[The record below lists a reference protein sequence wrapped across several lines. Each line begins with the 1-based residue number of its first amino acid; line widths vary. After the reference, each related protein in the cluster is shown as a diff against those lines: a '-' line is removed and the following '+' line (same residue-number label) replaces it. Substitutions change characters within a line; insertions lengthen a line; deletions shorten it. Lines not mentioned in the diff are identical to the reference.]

1 MSRWTVDNAGPAH
14 IRRLGPRMSRSSET
28 APATPA
34 STATLGP
41 RTRDTLGRPR
51 SRTAPVW
58 LFLALA
64 CAPEPAKKPADS
76 AAPER
81 APLELPPPTFVDSV
95 PGRLVALGDV
105 HGDYKAAKRALRLAG
120 AIDTDE
126 QWIGGDLTVVQTGDQ
141 LDRGDQE
148 EKILE
153 LFERLAVDAH
163 AAGGAFYSLLGNHE
177 VMNVELDF
185 RYVTEGGFADF
196 ADTPHD
202 PDDPALAG
210 FEPEERGRAAAFQP
224 GGEWATA
231 LAGHNV
237 LMVVGD
243 SAFVHGGILPDHIDH
258 GLPKINRHT
267 QEWMRGEREVPDV
280 LSGDDAPIWT
290 RAYSDDEAEP
300 DCEALAAAVEALGV
314 SRIVVGHT
322 VQDRANS
329 ACDGQV
335 WRIDVGM
342 AAYYDGVPM
351 AIAIEDGEVTVL
363 E

>member
-1 MSRWTVDNAGPAH
+1 M
-14 IRRLGPRMSRSSET
+14 
-28 APATPA
+28 
-34 STATLGP
+34 
-41 RTRDTLGRPR
+41 
-51 SRTAPVW
+51 W
-58 LFLALA
+58 LLLSLA
-64 CAPEPAKKPADS
+64 CTPDTVPAVVDS

-81 APLELPPPTFVDSV
+81 PPLELPPPTFVDEV
-95 PGRLVALGDV
+95 PRRLVALGDV
-105 HGDYKAAKRALRLAG
+105 HGDLKAAKRALRLAG

-126 QWIGGDLTVVQTGDQ
+126 QWIGGDLVVVQTGDQ
-141 LDRGDQE
+141 TDRGDQE

-185 RYVTEGGFADF
+185 RYVTDGGFADF
-196 ADTPHD
+196 ADTPYDRED
-202 PDDPALAG
+202 PELA
-210 FEPEERGRAAAFQP
+210 ELPEEQRGRAAAFRP
-224 GGEWATA
+224 GGPWALK

-243 SAFVHGGILPDHIDH
+243 SAFVHGGILPDHVDH

-267 QEWMRGEREVPDV
+267 QEWMRGERDFPEI
-280 LSGDDAPIWT
+280 LSGDDSPIWT
-290 RAYSDDEAEP
+290 RVYSDDEEAEP
-300 DCEALAAAVEALGV
+300 DCASLADVVEALGV

-322 VQDRANS
+322 VQDRANA

-351 AIAIEDGEVTVL
+351 GIAIEDGQVSVVE
-363 E
+363 